1 MVAHRGGRGGPRG
14 RGMRGGMFRG
24 RGRGGFNR
32 GRGGFN
38 GQPRNSVF
46 IPFAPFDLEHCA
58 THFPKVSNTEST
70 DEAKLGEL
78 ILERNKDLMPTQG
91 ATGALEELFGEIK
104 QAIETIMAAVEKP
117 AEGEEETGFDEIRK
131 VGAFSNETV
140 IEGVREF
147 ELLIQM
153 KTPPKPDD
161 LSQLAKQ
168 LQEKLPKHTVATDME
183 CGEIKIANSAGNR
196 AACFVTCVGARIKTA
211 TEDNLA
217 KKILYKNFD
226 MGKRSR
232 WFEEH
237 CSDPNIKVLAR
248 LLADLRVR
256 FKGFS
261 GLTQWAVELLS
272 HYCITKFDEN
282 GTLTSLTIQHAF
294 RRCLMLLSSGFFLPG
309 SAGIRDPTERDGRSV
324 HQNFSKNDQDMIC
337 ATSQTLLRVL
347 MQGAPKKVLGLESAN
362 VCEEMQV
369 IDGIVVQP
377 SLGCYV
383 DEEDHPVKM
392 ET

>member
-1 MVAHRGGRGGPRG
+1 MGR
-14 RGMRGGMFRG
+14 GMFRG
-24 RGRGGFNR
+24 RGNFRGNR

-46 IPFAPFDLEHCA
+46 IPFAPFDLEHCGS
-58 THFPKVSNTEST
+58 HFPKVSTQESM
-70 DEAKLGEL
+70 DDAKLGEL
-78 ILERNKDLMPTQG
+78 ILERNKDLMPNQT
-91 ATGALEELFGEIK
+91 AVTAVDELFGEIK
-104 QAIETIMAAVEKP
+104 TAVDEIMAAVEKP
-117 AEGEEETGFDEIRK
+117 AEGEEETGMEEMRK
-131 VGAFSNETV
+131 VGAFSNETAIDGV
-140 IEGVREF
+140 KEIEI
-147 ELLIQM
+147 LIQM
-153 KTPPKPDD
+153 KTPPKPSD
-161 LSQLAKQ
+161 LTALSEQ
-168 LQEKLPKHTVATDME
+168 LQQKLPGHNFTTDLE
-183 CGEIKIANSAGNR
+183 SGEIKVSNAEGYR
-196 AACFVTCVGARIKTA
+196 AACFITCTGARIKT
-211 TEDNLA
+211 TTDEDIN
-217 KKILYKNFD
+217 KKTLYRNFD

-237 CSDPNIKVLAR
+237 CTDPNIKVLAR
-248 LLADLRVR
+248 LLGDLRVR

-272 HYCITKFDEN
+272 HYCITKYDEN
-282 GTLTSLTIQHAF
+282 GVLTSLTIQHAF

-324 HQNFSKNDQDMIC
+324 HQNFPKNDQDMIC
-337 ATSQTLLRVL
+337 ATAQTLLRVL
-347 MQGAPKKVLGLESAN
+347 MQGAPKKVLGLEQAN

-383 DEEDHPVKM
+383 DEDETVPVKM